1 MAGRIPKAFIDDLLA
16 RTDIIEIIGSR
27 ISLKRAGRE
36 YKANCPFHG
45 EKTPSFTVSAVKQ
58 FYHCFG
64 CGAHGTA
71 LSFLMENDRL
81 SFQEAVEELAQR
93 LSLEVPYEGGQKFTH
108 DRSLDDLLAL
118 MGRVDQYFREQLK
131 HSPRATQ
138 YLTGR
143 GLTGETALRFHLGYA
158 PDAWDGLL
166 KVFGATEAGRAQLL
180 LAGLIIERPA
190 DSKVAGHYDRFR
202 DRVMFPIRDGR
213 GRVVGFGG
221 RILDKGEPKYLN
233 SPETPIFHKGR
244 ELYGLYEARQ
254 ELRQIER
261 LLVVEGY
268 MDVIQLAQYGV
279 HYAVATLGT
288 ATTPEHLERMLRV
301 TQEVVFCFDGD
312 RAGRQAA
319 ERALDTSLPLQK
331 DGRQFRFLF
340 LPDGHDPDTYIK
352 AHGREAFERLVSEAQ
367 PLSDVLLQQL
377 LGDEQQPDS
386 IDARARVAE
395 RARAVLSKIPTGI
408 FRELFIERLARAVG
422 MPLARFKEFMPA
434 SQASRPHAGVTP
446 PLGQARSLRGTVS
459 TGRGKL
465 VSQTIARVLKSP
477 RTARLVNNAEELR
490 LHPEA
495 GFQCLA
501 DVIDRI
507 HEDPSI
513 TTARLLEHFRDEPYY
528 ARLCEL
534 AVLPL
539 PELSDAEIE
548 TEVKSGIVKLL
559 RQSLEQRWQELLSK
573 AEAGSL
579 TAAEKTEM
587 LGMPARLK
595 S

>member
-16 RTDIIEIIGSR
+16 RTDIIEVIGSR
-27 ISLKRAGRE
+27 ITLKRAGRE
-36 YKANCPFHG
+36 WKACCPFHG
-45 EKTPSFTVSAVKQ
+45 EKTPSFTVSSQKQ

-64 CGAHGTA
+64 CGSHGTA

-93 LSLEVPYEGGQKFTH
+93 LSLEVPYEGGQKFTQ
-108 DRSLDDLLAL
+108 DKSLDDLIAL
-118 MGRVDQYFREQLK
+118 MARADQFFRDQLK
-131 HSPRATQ
+131 QTPRATS
-138 YLTGR
+138 YLSER
-143 GLTGETALRFHLGYA
+143 GLTGETAVRFHLGYA

-190 DSKVAGHYDRFR
+190 DSKQKGHYDRFR
-202 DRVMFPIRDGR
+202 DRVMFPIRDSR

-221 RILDKGEPKYLN
+221 RIIDKGEPKYLN

-268 MDVIQLAQYGV
+268 MDVIQLAQNGV

-352 AHGREAFERLVSEAQ
+352 AHGREAFEQMVSDAQ
-367 PLSDVLLQQL
+367 PLSDVLLQTL
-377 LGDEQQPDS
+377 IGSDEHKNS
-386 IDARARVAE
+386 IDARARIAE
-395 RARAVLSKIPTGI
+395 NARPVLKKIPDGV
-408 FRELFIERLARAVG
+408 FRELFIERLAREVG
-422 MPLARFKEFMPA
+422 MPLARFKELMPR
-434 SQASRPHAGVTP
+434 QATTQSPTLIQKPVTHRPTKA
-446 PLGQARSLRGTVS
+446 LLSS
-459 TGRGKL
+459 GRGRL
-465 VSQTIARVLKSP
+465 ISQIIARVLKNP
-477 RTARLVNNAEELR
+477 HAARTINNAEELR
-490 LHPEA
+490 VNTDA

-501 DVIDRI
+501 DVIDRV
-507 HEDPSI
+507 HEDPGI
-513 TTARLLEHFRDEPYY
+513 NTGRLLEHFRDTTYH

-534 AVLPL
+534 AAQPL
-539 PELSDAEIE
+539 PELSDEQSSH
-548 TEVKSGIVKLL
+548 EVVGGINKLL
-559 RQSLEQRWQELLSK
+559 RQGLEQRFEELMGK
-573 AEAGSL
+573 AQAGSL
-579 TAAEKTEM
+579 SPAEKEEM
-587 LGMPARLK
+587 RSIPARLK